1 MALVPKTDAM
11 PVWYAWTQQLGG
23 AVCEPEDIIN
33 SIEVVS
39 SVWIFTLEEWELSS
53 SLIISKLVRLFCS
66 I

>member
-23 AVCEPEDIIN
+23 AVCEPENIIN

-39 SVWIFTLEEWELSS
+39 SV
-53 SLIISKLVRLFCS
+53 
-66 I
+66 